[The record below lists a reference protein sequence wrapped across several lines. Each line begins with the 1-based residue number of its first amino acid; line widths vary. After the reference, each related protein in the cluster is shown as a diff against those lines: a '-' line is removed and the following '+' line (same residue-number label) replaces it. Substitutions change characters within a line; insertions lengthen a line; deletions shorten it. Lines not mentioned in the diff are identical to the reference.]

1 MKHNI
6 ILLAISI
13 FLTST
18 VVRSQTAEAKKFVD
32 AIKSNATSLANN
44 KLPQSVSSN
53 GSKPVIPEAY
63 KPVVTN
69 YINTIKTK
77 SKELAQNGN
86 APSTQKFPKSAS
98 STANPTAVNSKAG
111 AANTAQ
117 IAFANQLVEKIK
129 DQTASLNKTISDATA
144 NSSNS
149 SASKS
154 GQLSSGT
161 SAANRLSQAANNS
174 LESKLIMKGF
184 IDSLMAKMT
193 LSEKIGQLNLV
204 TPGYGIPTGSVVSTD
219 VEKKIKDG
227 NVGGLFGVIG
237 VEKIKKAQEIA
248 VKESRLKIPLIFG
261 LDIIHG
267 YKTVFPTP
275 LAISSSWDTALI
287 RRSAVAA
294 AKEAASDGLNWAFS
308 PMVDIARDP
317 RWGRVVEG
325 SGEDPFLGS
334 QIASAMVKGYQ
345 GASLADKYTLI
356 ACVKHFAA
364 YGAAEGGRDYNSVDM
379 SKIRM
384 YNEYLPPYKAAIDAG
399 AASIMSS
406 FNDVDGVP
414 ASGNKWLLT
423 DLLRKEWG
431 FKGLV
436 VSDYTSINEM
446 TSHRMGDLKQVSAM
460 SLRAGLDMDMVGEGY
475 LTTLKQSLSEKN
487 VTLQQIDNA
496 CRNVL
501 KAKYKLGLFDDPFR
515 YIDEQRAK
523 ENVLSAE
530 VKSVAREI
538 ATKSFVLLKNNLQ
551 VLPLKKTT
559 KIALVGPLAND
570 KSNMLG
576 TWAVAGEPQMSIP
589 VFAGMQGSIS
599 EKTLIRYAKGANI
612 TDDTTLAKRAN
623 VFGTRV
629 EIDKRSPNEM
639 IAEALTISSSADL
652 IVAVVGEASEMT
664 GEAASRADITLPPSQ
679 QLLLQSLYA
688 TKKPVVVVVMSG
700 RPLVLTNIVDGAAA
714 VLQVWH
720 AGIEAGSAIADVLYG
735 NVNPSGKLS
744 MSFPYSVGQIPVY
757 YSQKNTG
764 RPQNPDNKFSSKYLD
779 IPNEPL
785 FPFGYG
791 LSYTN
796 FSYSNFKLSGN
807 SLVKGSTLTAS
818 VTLSNTGK
826 YDGEEVVQF
835 YTQDLVRSITPP
847 EKELKG
853 FQKVFLKAGESKE
866 IVFKISEETLK
877 FWNAALKYVVEPGKF
892 DVMIGGNSRD
902 LLRASFE
909 LK

>member
-1 MKHNI
+1 MKKHVFY
-6 ILLAISI
+6 LFFY
-13 FLTST
+13 FLVST
-18 VVRSQTAEAKKFVD
+18 
-32 AIKSNATSLANN
+32 L
-44 KLPQSVSSN
+44 
-53 GSKPVIPEAY
+53 Y
-63 KPVVTN
+63 
-69 YINTIKTK
+69 
-77 SKELAQNGN
+77 
-86 APSTQKFPKSAS
+86 
-98 STANPTAVNSKAG
+98 
-111 AANTAQ
+111 
-117 IAFANQLVEKIK
+117 
-129 DQTASLNKTISDATA
+129 
-144 NSSNS
+144 S
-149 SASKS
+149 SAQDTK
-154 GQLSSGT
+154 
-161 SAANRLSQAANNS
+161 
-174 LESKLIMKGF
+174 MKTF
-184 IDSLMAKMT
+184 IDALMAKMT
-193 LSEKIGQLNLV
+193 LEEKIGQLNLV
-204 TPGYGIPTGSVVSTD
+204 TPGFGIPTGSVVSTD

-237 VEKIKKAQEIA
+237 VEKIRKAQEIA

-261 LDIIHG
+261 LDVIHG

-275 LAISSSWDTALI
+275 IAISSSWDTALI
-287 RRSAVAA
+287 RRSAAAA
-294 AKEAASDGLNWAFS
+294 AKEATSDGLNWAFS

-317 RWGRVVEG
+317 RWGRVAEG

-334 QIASAMVKGYQ
+334 QIAKSMVKGYQ
-345 GASLADKYTLI
+345 GSSLADKYTLI

-379 SKIRM
+379 SKIKM

-423 DLLRKEWG
+423 DLLRKQWG

-446 TSHRMGDLKQVSAM
+446 ISHRMGDLKQVSAM
-460 SLRAGLDMDMVGEGY
+460 ALRAGLDMDMVGEGY
-475 LTTLKQSLSEKN
+475 LTTLKQSLNEKA
-487 VTLQQIDNA
+487 VTLQQINNA

-501 KAKYKLGLFDDPFR
+501 EAKYKLGLFDDPYR
-515 YIDEQRAK
+515 YIDEQRAAA
-523 ENVLSAE
+523 NVLNAE
-530 VKSVAREI
+530 SKSIAREVAGKSV
-538 ATKSFVLLKNNLQ
+538 VLLKNKMQ
-551 VLPLKKTT
+551 SLPLKKNAR
-559 KIALVGPLAND
+559 IALVGPLAND

-576 TWAVAGEPQMSIP
+576 TWAVAGDPQMSIP
-589 VFAGMQGSIS
+589 IFEGMKS
-599 EKTLIRYAKGANI
+599 LINDKSLVRYAKGANI

-623 VFGTRV
+623 VFGMRA
-629 EIDKRSPNEM
+629 EIDKRTPTEM
-639 IAEALTISSSADL
+639 IVEALTISSSADV
-652 IVAVVGEASEMT
+652 IVAVVGEASEMS
-664 GEAASRADITLPPSQ
+664 GEAASRSDITLPPSQ

-688 TKKPVVVVVMSG
+688 TKKPVVLVVMSG

-720 AGIEAGSAIADVLYG
+720 AGIEAGNAIADVLYG
-735 NVNPSGKLS
+735 DVNPSGKLS

-785 FPFGYG
+785 FPFGHG

-796 FSYSNFKLSGN
+796 FTYSDMKLSSN
-807 SLVKGSTLTAS
+807 TLTKGGSIIAS
-818 VTLSNTGK
+818 VKLSNAGN
-826 YDGEEVVQF
+826 YDGEEVVQL

-866 IVFKISEETLK
+866 IQFKITEEILK
-877 FWNAALKYVVEPGKF
+877 FWNADIKFVSEPGKF
-892 DVMIGGNSRD
+892 DVMIGGSSADVMRKSFD
-902 LLRASFE
+902 L
-909 LK
+909 K